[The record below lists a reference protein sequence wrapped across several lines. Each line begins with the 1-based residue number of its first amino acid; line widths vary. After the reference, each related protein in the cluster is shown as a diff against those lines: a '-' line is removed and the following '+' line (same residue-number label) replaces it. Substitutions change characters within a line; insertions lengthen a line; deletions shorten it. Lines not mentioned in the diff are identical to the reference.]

1 MYAIPEIGKKII
13 LCTDIILSAVFA
25 RRLMLP
31 INKTKGSIDAIVTGP
46 KIT

>member
-25 RRLMLP
+25 RLMLA
-31 INKTKGSIDAIVTGP
+31 TLAHQKGS
-46 KIT
+46 